1 VRRIEA
7 IVGGA
12 AIEYLQEQRRSLE
25 TAARALK
32 VPPAELPERIAS
44 LQAEVKAA
52 RKQARQSSGSDQAQV
67 FADLKQQLLQQGGV
81 DWAVLDLPNLDGDA
95 LRDLGDRARGH
106 SPNLAL
112 ALFGRQEDCVPFL
125 ILCQGKALE
134 SGLAAGDL
142 ARGLQP
148 ILGGGGGGK
157 PASAQGQGQATDQV
171 PAACEQLRAAF
182 EAALGS

>member
-1 VRRIEA
+1 MTSSVLASYAITGRREIWPLLLVA
-7 IVGGA
+7 GLLAVVVVGLLVA
-12 AIEYLQEQRRSLE
+12 QLTDPDRKRRA
-25 TAARALK
+25 AARRALIAG
-32 VPPAELPERIAS
+32 VPS
-44 LQAEVKAA
+44 D
-52 RKQARQSSGSDQAQV
+52 GSD
-67 FADLKQQLLQQGGV
+67 
-81 DWAVLDLPNLDGDA
+81 LDGDA

-148 ILGGGGGGK
+148 LLGGGGGGK